1 VVEFLKKQG
10 KPVYEKSILELKPAG
25 EGTSDDEDIDERY
38 DDAVALVAEA
48 RQASISMIQRR
59 LRIGYN
65 RAARIIEKMEQEG
78 IVGPSD
84 GTSKPREVFI
94 NKL

>member
-1 VVEFLKKQG
+1 MKHTD
-10 KPVYEKSILELKPAG
+10 EKEA
-25 EGTSDDEDIDERY
+25 EDEMVDERY
-38 DDAVALVAEA
+38 DDAVALVAEM

-65 RAARIIEKMEQEG
+65 RAARIIERMEQEG

-84 GTSKPREVFI
+84 GTSRPREVFI
-94 NKL
+94 NRL